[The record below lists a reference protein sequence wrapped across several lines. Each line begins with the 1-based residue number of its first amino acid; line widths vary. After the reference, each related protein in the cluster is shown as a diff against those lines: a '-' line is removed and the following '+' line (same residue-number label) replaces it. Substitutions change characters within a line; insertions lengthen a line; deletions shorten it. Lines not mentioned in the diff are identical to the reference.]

1 MNDITFNQL
10 ETQNSLQFYRIDS
23 LLFISMFSQAYYTVA
38 SGNDHLE
45 FILN

>member
-1 MNDITFNQL
+1 MNNSTINQI

-23 LLFISMFSQAYYTVA
+23 LLFIGMFSQAYYTVA
-38 SGNDHLE
+38 CGNDHLE

>member
-1 MNDITFNQL
+1 MNDTTFNCS

-23 LLFISMFSQAYYTVA
+23 LLFLSMFSQAYYTVA
-38 SGNDHLE
+38 FDNEHLE